1 MTNEPTYW
9 WPQEPHWRSYA
20 MPLPTQLPTPDE
32 TMVDDICNKLRG
44 IYRIPITDGLGPA
57 GGEEPE
63 NPNEFVRKFVVP
75 PIQKRAADLI
85 ERLQSELAAANARA
99 DKSLNPHS
107 LTSQEL
113 KVIDR
118 HCDWQ
123 AFKHA
128 LGALNN
134 YRSKKEPHDAT

>member
-1 MTNEPTYW
+1 
-9 WPQEPHWRSYA
+9 

-32 TMVDDICNKLRG
+32 TMVDQILLEAHTISEDIL
-44 IYRIPITDGLGPA
+44 YRYTNQI
-57 GGEEPE
+57 
-63 NPNEFVRKFVVP
+63 VP
-75 PIQKRAADLI
+75 FIAQDSTEIRDLI
-85 ERLQSELAAANARA
+85 VRQSQTICRLQSELAAANARA

-107 LTSQEL
+107 LTSQQL

-134 YRSKKEPHDAT
+134 YRSKKEPHEQA